1 MQSNA
6 RQLDSQT
13 RRGVKSGAFTLLEL
27 VLVMALIILIGS
39 FLFSAL
45 GRATQSAR
53 QTASQR
59 SVEAIAA
66 AVEQFRLEF
75 GFLPPLVHDGPIVS
89 GGVPEFQPVDPF
101 SGASLDGPILD
112 HPAGEIDGVNY
123 SFSTVVVWRVGD
135 EFEFFRRRDGT
146 AADEVDLLG
155 AGNWDIDTAWD
166 DRRYSRFA
174 LAYYLVGALPR
185 SIDGVAGDGMA
196 RPLDNGWF
204 EGVGYPVGTTRDRY
218 VPSVDV
224 DRNGLRLQAG
234 YSRPIEAAEHGAVM
248 YMDDEELVSEDV
260 TDLYPGDALNY
271 LSALVDDYGT
281 AYRYYR
287 WEHGRFDG
295 TRVVSET
302 TLDLNIP
309 PILLDPEV
317 LVELA
322 NDDALA
328 AEFDLT
334 NGDLELRGARFAI
347 VGAGADRLF
356 GTEPLQYILDRVNE
370 PDPGSDEAAIA
381 RIRKSAMQDNVVAF
395 GK

>member
-1 MQSNA
+1 MLSNA
-6 RQLDSQT
+6 RQLDTQA
-13 RRGVKSGAFTLLEL
+13 RRRAKSGAFTLLEL
-27 VLVMALIILIGS
+27 VLVIALIILIAG

-45 GRATQSAR
+45 GRASQSAR

-59 SVEAIAA
+59 SVEAVAA

-75 GFLPPLVHDGPIVS
+75 GFLPPLVHDGAVLSAGDPS
-89 GGVPEFQPVDPF
+89 FQPYDDIE
-101 SGASLDGPILD
+101 GM
-112 HPAGEIDGVNY
+112 EIDGPVIMRDGGDFQVGYN
-123 SFSTVVVWRVGD
+123 FSTVVVWQVGRD
-135 EFEFFRRRDGT
+135 FDFFRRRDGS
-146 AADEVDLLG
+146 AADEVDLPG
-155 AGNWDIDTAWD
+155 GGYWNIDSAWD

-185 SIDGVAGDGMA
+185 SMDGVAGDGMA

-218 VPSVDV
+218 LPSVDLS
-224 DRNGLRLQAG
+224 RNGLRLQAG
-234 YSRPIEAAEHGAVM
+234 YSRPIEATEHGAVM
-248 YMDDEELVSEDV
+248 YMEDEELLAEDV
-260 TDLYPGDALNY
+260 TDLYPADALNF

-295 TRVVSET
+295 TRVVNET

-322 NDDALA
+322 NEDADA
-328 AEFDLT
+328 AEYDLT
-334 NGDLELRGARFAI
+334 GGDLELRGARFAI

-370 PDPGSDEAAIA
+370 PDPGTDDAAIA
-381 RIRKSAMQDNVVAF
+381 RIRKIAMQDNVVAF